1 MLLKRK
7 LALAAMLTAF
17 TLPAWADGFLSSAL
31 SAINETTPAGMVSQD
46 SREDGV
52 GGWFRDQGRG
62 FSNIVKQG
70 NTAIVLPVYTEHPAW
85 DYNNRHQENGLTWGG
100 GIARTF
106 VDSRGNERL
115 AYAVA
120 FSDSHYELEPFVGY
134 GWVSRWNVGST
145 GLHVGA
151 GYLAG
156 LTFRADYRWLPIPAP
171 LPLLN
176 VGTRNFGAYM
186 TYIPFSNVAFFFTT
200 FNLDDHATH
209 EMPLQPGSVWY
220 GRNNLLYAGGSWVHN
235 DLGDP
240 DSDKGRATMTSNGGW
255 NAGIRHYFDRHWA
268 ADLGVIRSKHDTAW
282 DGVKQHDWKMTQV
295 NLMGQYH
302 ADATKNLRLFA
313 GAGIGYAKLMRPGQ
327 SEDSIHPVI
336 GAGFTWAF
344 SREFHLTGSIVTA
357 FPRFKDID
365 AVHCPGDTGRPA
377 PTSFNLS
384 LGKTF

>member
-1 MLLKRK
+1 MSAAPVFMSV
-7 LALAAMLTAF
+7 LAT
-17 TLPAWADGFLSSAL
+17 S
-31 SAINETTPAGMVSQD
+31 
-46 SREDGV
+46 
-52 GGWFRDQGRG
+52 
-62 FSNIVKQG
+62 
-70 NTAIVLPVYTEHPAW
+70 
-85 DYNNRHQENGLTWGG
+85 
-100 GIARTF
+100 
-106 VDSRGNERL
+106 
-115 AYAVA
+115 
-120 FSDSHYELEPFVGY
+120 
-134 GWVSRWNVGST
+134 
-145 GLHVGA
+145 
-151 GYLAG
+151 G

-240 DSDKGRATMTSNGGW
+240 DSDRGRATMTSNGGW

-313 GAGIGYAKLMRPGQ
+313 GAGVGYAKLKRSGQ

-365 AVHCPGDTGRPA
+365 SVHCPGDTGRPA